1 MSLQKYRWILP
12 APVPF
17 EINDQLRNY
26 SSTMRSLL
34 YQRGITTVRGAREF
48 ISTDPPPF
56 SPSQTLTDLQQA
68 ADLVL
73 TSVDE
78 GKKIAVYGDYDAD
91 GVTATA
97 LMVDGLNSLGAKVFP
112 FLPHRIEDGYGLSS
126 RAVERMIAEDF
137 SLLIT
142 VDCGIRAVDQV
153 ALAKQSGM
161 NVILTDHHLPGDLL
175 PEADAIINPNQR
187 GDAYPNKNLAGV
199 GVAYK
204 LLKTIAEAEPKACA
218 DDALDLVAIGTVA
231 DIVPLT
237 GENRWLVSRGLDR
250 INRTRRQG
258 LRSLIAAAGLTP
270 GTVQA
275 ADISYQISPRINS
288 SGRMGSAKLA
298 LKLLLSDNI
307 QEAGLLAQELEIL
320 NQRRKA
326 ETRSTVKKAEALALQ
341 EKGLPPV
348 LFAFDE
354 SFHPG
359 VVGIAA
365 SYLADRYFRPAVVGS
380 RKNDLITA
388 SCRSIPDY
396 NIIEALSSHQELFD
410 RYGGHASAAGFSIPV
425 KHLSKLIESL
435 SASAAESLKAF
446 PSKPEIK
453 VDAEVELRDLKSQL
467 LEELSLLEPTGSQNP
482 QAVLLSEDVKIIK
495 KKVVGK
501 NKSHLKLVV
510 SDGSRKF
517 DAIGF
522 GLGHLNNDLPQ
533 SVDLVFAF
541 EENIYR
547 NRVSLQLRIHDLR
560 PAAE

>member
-1 MSLQKYRWILP
+1 MSIQKYRWILP
-12 APVPF
+12 APVPS

-26 SSTMRSLL
+26 SPTMRSIL
-34 YQRGITTVRGAREF
+34 YQRGITTGRGAREF
-48 ISTDPPPF
+48 ISTDPPTF
-56 SPSQTLTDLQQA
+56 SSSQSLTDLPRA

-73 TSVDE
+73 TSVHKR
-78 GKKIAVYGDYDAD
+78 KKIAVYGDYDAD

-97 LMVDGLNSLGAKVFP
+97 LMVDGLNSLDAKVLP

-126 RAVERMIAEDF
+126 RAVEEMIAEDF

-142 VDCGIRAVDQV
+142 VDCGIRAVDQA

-161 NVILTDHHLPGDLL
+161 NVIITDHHLPGELL

-187 GDAYPNKNLAGV
+187 GDVYPNKNLAGV

-204 LLKTIAEAEPKACA
+204 LLKKIAEAEPEACA

-288 SGRMGSAKLA
+288 SGRMASAELA

-307 QEAGLLAQELEIL
+307 QEAGHLAQKLEIL

-341 EKGLPPV
+341 EKELPPV

-359 VVGIAA
+359 VIGIAA
-365 SYLADRYFRPAVVGS
+365 SYLADRYFRPAIVGS
-380 RKNDLITA
+380 RKDDLITA

-396 NIIEALSSHQELFD
+396 NIIEALSSYQHLFD
-410 RYGGHASAAGFSIPV
+410 RYGGHASAAGFSISV
-425 KHLSKLIESL
+425 QHLNQLIESL
-435 SASAAESLKAF
+435 SASAAESLEAI

-453 VDAEVELRDLKSQL
+453 VDAEVELGDLKSQL

-482 QAVLLSEDVKIIK
+482 QAVFLSKDVKIIK
-495 KKVVGK
+495 KRVVGK
-501 NKSHLKLVV
+501 NKSHLKLVI
-510 SDGSRKF
+510 SDGSRRF

-522 GLGHLNNDLPQ
+522 GLGHLTNDLPQ

-541 EENIYR
+541 EKNIYR
-547 NRVSLQLRIHDLR
+547 NRMSLQLRIHDLR

>member
-1 MSLQKYRWILP
+1 
-12 APVPF
+12 
-17 EINDQLRNY
+17 
-26 SSTMRSLL
+26 MRSLL
-34 YQRGITTVRGAREF
+34 YQRGITTVRGARAF
-48 ISTDPPPF
+48 ISTDPPSF
-56 SPSQTLTDLQQA
+56 SSSQSLTDLHRA

-73 TSVDE
+73 TAVHE
-78 GKKIAVYGDYDAD
+78 REKIAVYGDYDAD

-97 LMVDGLNSLGAKVFP
+97 LMMDGLNSLGAKVFP
-112 FLPHRIEDGYGLSS
+112 FLPHRLEDGYGLSS
-126 RAVERMIAEDF
+126 RAVKQMITEDF

-142 VDCGIRAVDQV
+142 VDCGIRALDQV

-161 NVILTDHHLPGDLL
+161 NVIITDHHLPGELL
-175 PEADAIINPNQR
+175 PDADAIINPNQQ
-187 GDAYPNKNLAGV
+187 GDAYPNKDLAGV

-204 LLKTIAEAEPKACA
+204 LLKTISESKPEACA
-218 DDALDLVAIGTVA
+218 DDALDLVAIGTIA

-237 GENRWLVSRGLDR
+237 GENRWLLSQGLDR

-288 SGRMGSAKLA
+288 SGRMGSAELA
-298 LKLLLSDNI
+298 LKLLLSDNVH
-307 QEAGLLAQELEIL
+307 EAGLLAQELEIL

-326 ETRSTVKKAEALALQ
+326 KTHSTVKKAEALAMQ
-341 EKGLPPV
+341 GKELPPV

-365 SYLADRYFRPAVVGS
+365 SYLADRYFRPAIVGS
-380 RKNDLITA
+380 RKDDLITA

-396 NIIEALSSHQELFD
+396 NIIEALSSYQELFD
-410 RYGGHASAAGFSIPV
+410 RYGGHASAAGFSIPA
-425 KHLSKLIESL
+425 KNLSQLIESL
-435 SASAAESLKAF
+435 SASAAESLKSF

-453 VDAEVELRDLKSQL
+453 VDAKVELQNLKNQL

-482 QAVLLSEDVKIIK
+482 QAVLLSEGVEIVKK
-495 KKVVGK
+495 RVVGK

-510 SDGSRKF
+510 GSGSQKF